1 MEHPKFRAAFDLLE
15 LRAQVENNTELQRL
29 AQWWG
34 EFQASAPPEQ
44 KGCLTSWTTI
54 LLRAA
59 AVHVRVEKRRVARV
73 PHDDRIYRA
82 WR

>member
-29 AQWWG
+29 AQWWA

-44 KGCLTSWTTI
+44 KGCSTSWTTI
-54 LLRAA
+54 LLHAA
-59 AVHVRVEKRRVARV
+59 AVHVRANARRAARA
-73 PHDDRIYRA
+73 PYDDRVYRA
-82 WR
+82 WQ